1 MCALKI
7 IEKIKDPVVNEFE
20 NFEKEFKKSVNSGVF
35 ILNVILN
42 FIINRKGKQIRPLL
56 VLLFAKMYSSKNLTN
71 KSYRAAIISELIH
84 TATLIH
90 DDIVD
95 DSNLRRGFL
104 SLNVLW
110 NNRISV
116 LVGDFLFSKSL
127 LLSID
132 NEDFD
137 LLKIISEA
145 VKKMSEGELLQIQK
159 SRNLNIT
166 EDEYFELITKKTA
179 SLFSACCKLG
189 AASSGLKNLDKAEE
203 FGLNLGLIFQIKDDL
218 FDYTNR
224 RIGKPTAIDIKNQKI
239 TLPLIY
245 TLNNVNFSDK
255 KFIINSYKKKS
266 RLRRN
271 KDKIYEIINDN
282 GGFKYAFDKMTSLKE
297 KNLLIISHFPENSS
311 RESLK
316 LMLDY
321 LINRKN

>member
-1 MCALKI
+1 LKI
-7 IEKIKDPVVNEFE
+7 IEKIKTPIVKEFE
-20 NFEKEFKKSVNSGVF
+20 IFEEEFKNSVNSDIF
-35 ILNVILN
+35 ILNLILK
-42 FIINRKGKQIRPLL
+42 FILNRKGKQVRPIL
-56 VLLFAKMYSSKNLTN
+56 VLLFAKMYTSQNLTN

-84 TATLIH
+84 SATLIH
-90 DDIVD
+90 DDVVD
-95 DSNLRRGFL
+95 DSKLRRGFL
-104 SLNVLW
+104 SLNALW
-110 NNRISV
+110 NNKISV
-116 LVGDFLFSKSL
+116 LVGDFLLSKSL

-132 NEDFD
+132 HEDFD
-137 LLKIISEA
+137 LLKIISES

-166 EDEYFELITKKTA
+166 EEEYFELTTKKTA

-189 AASSGLKNLDKAEE
+189 AASSGLKKLNKVEE

-218 FDYTNR
+218 FDYSNR
-224 RIGKPTAIDIKNQKI
+224 RIGKPTAMDIKNQKI

-245 TLNNVNFSDK
+245 TLNKVNASDK

-266 RLRRN
+266 KLGRN
-271 KDKIYEIINDN
+271 KNRIYEIIKDN
-282 GGFKYAFDKMTSLKE
+282 GGFKYALDKMLDLQE
-297 KNLLIISHFPENSS
+297 KNLLIIDNFPKNNS

>member
-1 MCALKI
+1 MKI

-20 NFEKEFKKSVNSGVF
+20 NFEKEFKKSVNSGIF

-56 VLLFAKMYSSKNLTN
+56 VLLFAKMYSRGDLTN
-71 KSYRAAIISELIH
+71 KSYRGAIISELIH
-84 TATLIH
+84 SATLIH

-110 NNRISV
+110 NNKISV
-116 LVGDFLFSKSL
+116 LVGDFLLSKSL

-137 LLKIISEA
+137 LLKIISET
-145 VKKMSEGELLQIQK
+145 VKKMSEGELIQIQK
-159 SRNLNIT
+159 SKNFNLT

-189 AASSGLKNLDKAEE
+189 AASSGLKNLDKVEE

-245 TLNNVNFSDK
+245 TLNKVDFSDK

-266 RLRRN
+266 RLKRN

-282 GGFKYAFDKMTSLKE
+282 GGFKYTFDKMTSLKE
-297 KNLLIISHFPENSS
+297 KNLSIISHFPENSS

>member
-1 MCALKI
+1 MKI
-7 IEKIKDPVVNEFE
+7 IEKIKDPIVKEFE
-20 NFEKEFKKSVNSGVF
+20 VFQKEFKNSINSGIL
-35 ILNVILN
+35 ILNVILK
-42 FIINRKGKQIRPLL
+42 FILNRKGKQVRPIL
-56 VLLFAKMYSSKNLTN
+56 VLLFAKMFSSQNLTN

-84 TATLIH
+84 SATLIH

-95 DSNLRRGFL
+95 DSKLRRGFL
-104 SLNVLW
+104 SLNALW
-110 NNRISV
+110 NNKISV
-116 LVGDFLFSKSL
+116 LVGDFLLSKSL
-127 LLSID
+127 LLSVD

-145 VKKMSEGELLQIQK
+145 VKEMSEGELLQIQK

-166 EDEYFELITKKTA
+166 EEEYFELITKKTA
-179 SLFSACCKLG
+179 SLFSACCQLG
-189 AASSGLKNLDKAEE
+189 AASSGIKKLNKVER

-218 FDYTNR
+218 FDYSYR

-245 TLNNVNFSDK
+245 TLNKVNISDK
-255 KFIINSYKKKS
+255 KFIINSY
-266 RLRRN
+266 RN
-271 KDKIYEIINDN
+271 KKRLKRNKNRIYKIIDNN
-282 GGFKYAFDKMTSLKE
+282 GGFKYAFDKMIDLKE
-297 KNLLIISHFPENSS
+297 KNMLIINDFPENKS

>member
-1 MCALKI
+1 MKI
-7 IEKIKDPVVNEFE
+7 IEKIKIPILKEFE
-20 NFEKEFKKSVNSGVF
+20 IFEKEFKKSVDSG
-35 ILNVILN
+35 ILLLNVILK
-42 FIINRKGKQIRPLL
+42 FIINKKGKQVRPIL
-56 VLLFAKMYSSKNLTN
+56 VLLFAKMFSSQDLTN

-84 TATLIH
+84 SATLIH
-90 DDIVD
+90 DDVVD
-95 DSNLRRGFL
+95 DSKLRRGFL
-104 SLNVLW
+104 SINSLW
-110 NNRISV
+110 NNKISV
-116 LVGDFLFSKSL
+116 LVGDFLLSKSL

-132 NEDFD
+132 NKDFD

-166 EDEYFELITKKTA
+166 EEEYFDLTIKKTA

-189 AASSGLKNLDKAEE
+189 AASTGIKKLDKVEE

-224 RIGKPTAIDIKNQKI
+224 RIGKPTAMDIKNQKI

-245 TLNNVNFSDK
+245 TLNNINPSDK
-255 KFIINSYKKKS
+255 KFIISSYKNKT
-266 RLRRN
+266 RLKRN
-271 KDKIYEIINDN
+271 KKRIYGIIKDS
-282 GGFKYAFDKMTSLKE
+282 GGFKYAFDKMLDLKE
-297 KNLLIISHFPENSS
+297 KNLLIIDNFPENKSK
-311 RESLK
+311 ESLK

>member
-1 MCALKI
+1 M
-7 IEKIKDPVVNEFE
+7 F
-20 NFEKEFKKSVNSGVF
+20 
-35 ILNVILN
+35 
-42 FIINRKGKQIRPLL
+42 
-56 VLLFAKMYSSKNLTN
+56 SSQNLTN
-71 KSYRAAIISELIH
+71 KSYRGAIISELIH
-84 TATLIH
+84 SATLIH

-95 DSNLRRGFL
+95 DSKLRRGFL
-104 SLNVLW
+104 SLNALW
-110 NNRISV
+110 NNKISV
-116 LVGDFLFSKSL
+116 LVGDFLLSKSL

-145 VKKMSEGELLQIQK
+145 VKEMSEGELLQIQK

-166 EDEYFELITKKTA
+166 EEEYFELITKKTA
-179 SLFSACCKLG
+179 SLFSACCQLG
-189 AASSGLKNLDKAEE
+189 AASSGIKKLNKVER

-218 FDYTNR
+218 FDYSYR

-245 TLNNVNFSDK
+245 TLNKVNISDK
-255 KFIINSYKKKS
+255 KFIINSY
-266 RLRRN
+266 RN
-271 KDKIYEIINDN
+271 KKRLKRNKNRIFEIIDNN
-282 GGFKYAFDKMTSLKE
+282 GGFKYAFDKMIDLKE
-297 KNLLIISHFPENSS
+297 KNMLIINDFPENKS

>member
-1 MCALKI
+1 MKI
-7 IEKIKDPVVNEFE
+7 IEKIKDPIVKEFRI
-20 NFEKEFKKSVNSGVF
+20 FEKEFEKSINSGVLL
-35 ILNVILN
+35 LNVILK
-42 FIINRKGKQIRPLL
+42 FILNRKGKQVRPIL
-56 VLLFAKMYSSKNLTN
+56 VLLFAKIFSNQNLTN
-71 KSYRAAIISELIH
+71 KSYRGAIISELIH
-84 TATLIH
+84 SATLIH

-95 DSNLRRGFL
+95 ESKVRRGFL

-110 NNRISV
+110 NNKISV
-116 LVGDFLFSKSL
+116 LVGDFLLSKSL

-166 EDEYFELITKKTA
+166 EEEYFDLTIKKTA
-179 SLFSACCKLG
+179 SLFSACCKIG
-189 AASSGLKNLDKAEE
+189 AASSGLKKLNKVEE

-218 FDYTNR
+218 FDYSNR

-245 TLNNVNFSDK
+245 TINNVNPTDK
-255 KFIINSYKKKS
+255 KFIINSYKNKA
-266 RLRRN
+266 RLKRN
-271 KDKIYEIINDN
+271 KNRIYKIIRDT
-282 GGFKYAFDKMTSLKE
+282 GGFKYAFDIMLDLKE
-297 KNLLIISHFPENSS
+297 KNLLIIDDFPENKS

>member
-1 MCALKI
+1 MKI
-7 IEKIKDPVVNEFE
+7 IEKIKTPIVKEFE
-20 NFEKEFKKSVNSGVF
+20 IFEEEFKNSVNSDIF
-35 ILNVILN
+35 ILNLILK
-42 FIINRKGKQIRPLL
+42 FILNRKGKQVRPIL
-56 VLLFAKMYSSKNLTN
+56 VLLFAKMYTSQNLTN

-84 TATLIH
+84 SATLIH
-90 DDIVD
+90 DDVVD
-95 DSNLRRGFL
+95 DSKLRRGFL
-104 SLNVLW
+104 SLNALW
-110 NNRISV
+110 NNKISV
-116 LVGDFLFSKSL
+116 LVGDFLLSKSL
-127 LLSID
+127 LLSVD

-137 LLKIISEA
+137 LLKIISES

-166 EDEYFELITKKTA
+166 EEEYFELTTKKTA

-189 AASSGLKNLDKAEE
+189 AASSGIKKLNKVEE

-218 FDYTNR
+218 FDYSNR
-224 RIGKPTAIDIKNQKI
+224 RIGKPTAMDIKNQKI

-245 TLNNVNFSDK
+245 TLNKVNASDK

-266 RLRRN
+266 KLGRN
-271 KDKIYEIINDN
+271 KNRIYEIIKDN
-282 GGFKYAFDKMTSLKE
+282 GGFKYALDKMLDLQE
-297 KNLLIISHFPENSS
+297 KNLLIIDNFPKNNS

>member
-1 MCALKI
+1 MKI

-42 FIINRKGKQIRPLL
+42 FIINRKGKQVRPLL

-84 TATLIH
+84 SATLIH

-95 DSNLRRGFL
+95 DSTLRRGFL

-110 NNRISV
+110 NNKISV

-166 EDEYFELITKKTA
+166 ENEYFELITKKTA

-189 AASSGLKNLDKAEE
+189 AASSGLKKLDKVEE

-218 FDYTNR
+218 FDYSSR
-224 RIGKPTAIDIKNQKI
+224 RIGKPTAMDIKNQKI

-245 TLNNVNFSDK
+245 TLNKVNSSDK
-255 KFIINSYKKKS
+255 KFIISSYKNKS
-266 RLRRN
+266 RLKRN
-271 KDKIYEIINDN
+271 RNRIYEIIKDN
-282 GGFKYAFDKMTSLKE
+282 GGFKYAFDKMLYLKE
-297 KNLLIISHFPENSS
+297 KNLLIIDNFPENKSK
-311 RESLK
+311 ESLK

>member
-42 FIINRKGKQIRPLL
+42 FIINRKGKQVRPLL

-84 TATLIH
+84 SATLIH

-245 TLNNVNFSDK
+245 TLNKVNFSDK

-266 RLRRN
+266 KLKRN
-271 KDKIYEIINDN
+271 KNKIYEIINDN
-282 GGFKYAFDKMTSLKE
+282 GGFNYAFDKMTSLKE
-297 KNLLIISHFPENSS
+297 KNLLIIDNFPENSS

>member
-1 MCALKI
+1 MKI
-7 IEKIKDPVVNEFE
+7 IEKIKTPIVKEFE
-20 NFEKEFKKSVNSGVF
+20 IFEEEFKNSVNSDIF
-35 ILNVILN
+35 ILNLILK
-42 FIINRKGKQIRPLL
+42 FILNRKGKQVRPIL
-56 VLLFAKMYSSKNLTN
+56 VLLFAKMYTSQNLTN

-84 TATLIH
+84 SATLIH
-90 DDIVD
+90 DDVVD
-95 DSNLRRGFL
+95 DSKLRRGFL
-104 SLNVLW
+104 SLNALW
-110 NNRISV
+110 NNKISV
-116 LVGDFLFSKSL
+116 LVGDFLLSKSL

-132 NEDFD
+132 HEDFD
-137 LLKIISEA
+137 LLKIISES

-166 EDEYFELITKKTA
+166 EEEYFELTTKKTA

-189 AASSGLKNLDKAEE
+189 AASSGLKKLNKVEE

-218 FDYTNR
+218 FDYSNR
-224 RIGKPTAIDIKNQKI
+224 RIGKPTAMDIKNQKI

-245 TLNNVNFSDK
+245 TLNKVNASDK

-266 RLRRN
+266 KLGRN
-271 KDKIYEIINDN
+271 KNRIYEIIKDN
-282 GGFKYAFDKMTSLKE
+282 GGFKYALDKMLDLQE
-297 KNLLIISHFPENSS
+297 KNLLIIDNFPKNNS

>member
-1 MCALKI
+1 MKI
-7 IEKIKDPVVNEFE
+7 IEKIKDPIVKEFRI
-20 NFEKEFKKSVNSGVF
+20 FEKEFEKSINSGVLL
-35 ILNVILN
+35 LNVILK
-42 FIINRKGKQIRPLL
+42 FILNRKGKQVRPIL
-56 VLLFAKMYSSKNLTN
+56 VLLFAKIFSNQNLTN
-71 KSYRAAIISELIH
+71 KSYRGAIISELIH
-84 TATLIH
+84 SATLIH

-95 DSNLRRGFL
+95 ESKVRRGFL

-110 NNRISV
+110 NNKISV
-116 LVGDFLFSKSL
+116 LVGDFLLSKSL

-166 EDEYFELITKKTA
+166 QEEYFDLTIKKTA
-179 SLFSACCKLG
+179 SLFSACCKIG
-189 AASSGLKNLDKAEE
+189 AASSGLKKLNKVEE

-218 FDYTNR
+218 FDYSNR

-245 TLNNVNFSDK
+245 TINNVNPIDK
-255 KFIINSYKKKS
+255 KFIINSYKNKA
-266 RLRRN
+266 RLKRN
-271 KDKIYEIINDN
+271 KNRIYKIIRDT
-282 GGFKYAFDKMTSLKE
+282 GGFKYAFDIMLDLKE
-297 KNLLIISHFPENSS
+297 KNLLIIDDFPENKS

>member
-1 MCALKI
+1 MKI
-7 IEKIKDPVVNEFE
+7 IEKIKTPIVKEFE
-20 NFEKEFKKSVNSGVF
+20 IFEEEFKNSVNSDIF
-35 ILNVILN
+35 ILNLILK
-42 FIINRKGKQIRPLL
+42 FILNRKGKQVRPIL
-56 VLLFAKMYSSKNLTN
+56 VLLFAKMYTSQNLTN

-84 TATLIH
+84 SATLIH
-90 DDIVD
+90 DDVVD
-95 DSNLRRGFL
+95 DSKLRRGFL
-104 SLNVLW
+104 SLNALW
-110 NNRISV
+110 NNKISV
-116 LVGDFLFSKSL
+116 LVGDFLLSKSL

-132 NEDFD
+132 HEDFD
-137 LLKIISEA
+137 LLKIISES

-166 EDEYFELITKKTA
+166 EEEYFELTTKKTA

-189 AASSGLKNLDKAEE
+189 AASSGLKKLNKVEE

-218 FDYTNR
+218 FDYSDR
-224 RIGKPTAIDIKNQKI
+224 RIGKPTAMDIKNQKI

-245 TLNNVNFSDK
+245 TLNKVNASDK

-266 RLRRN
+266 KLGRN
-271 KDKIYEIINDN
+271 KNRIYEIIKDN
-282 GGFKYAFDKMTSLKE
+282 GGFKYALDKMLDLQE
-297 KNLLIISHFPENSS
+297 KNLLIIDNFPKNNS